1 MLSTPDDYTLT
12 VSIPPQA
19 IDALTEEELQDV
31 QLKVKVVTIILMI
44 VTRLFFH
51 LLFSMLFDTI
61 ITVQILAYLPLTD
74 IFMPA
79 NVHQIFKILISIVS
93 FDYF

>member
-1 MLSTPDDYTLT
+1 MLSTPDDFTQT

-31 QLKVKVVTIILMI
+31 RLKVKVVSIILMI

-51 LLFSMLFDTI
+51 LLFSMLLDTI
-61 ITVQILAYLPLTD
+61 ITVQILAYLPLAD